1 MLSPKIVLPA
11 VVGLLLPALMLAP
24 NAAHAQTQAVR
35 GEASVITSGGYARL
49 IIRTAAD
56 VESQVRMTSGILVVQ
71 FRQPVNIPVD
81 RLGTGA
87 SEYIGAARRDPDGR
101 AVRFA
106 LTQKVKVSSMVA
118 GDRLFV
124 DLLPESWTGD
134 PPGLPREVVEEL
146 AKRANE
152 ADRLARLKLLAEE
165 QKKIPA
171 VRVRV
176 AAQPT
181 FTRYI
186 FELPELTGVTAERGK
201 DKLTLTLAKPMK
213 LDLSD
218 AKLAAAKAVAA
229 VDTAIN
235 GDNTDVQFTFSQ
247 QADIRT
253 FREDSN
259 YVVDV
264 SPIDAK
270 SPAAVVA
277 TGPLA
282 GVTAPETIPVKE
294 PKPGE
299 TKSLEASSSEAKPP
313 KFKVPQAKPSESH
326 GPAIAPATAPAAAA
340 MPKVAAEEGE
350 PPAPVAK
357 EREASTRAPK
367 LDPRHPINAELR
379 RQGESLRVFF
389 PFAAPT
395 PAAVFQRAD
404 TLWMV
409 FDTKAELDVGILG
422 TDQSKTI
429 LSAAVAREDDAQ
441 VVRVKLERPRLVSAE
456 PQDSGWLITI
466 GEAMAG
472 TTKPLVVARNM
483 VGPGRTSIT
492 IPFDAPQQAHWL
504 DDADVGDRL
513 LVVTGFGPTR
523 GLIKGQDFVDL
534 RALGSA
540 QGIVVQPFA
549 DDLKAELS
557 ADKVILTRTGGLT
570 LSDAATPQRER
581 AARAL
586 IFDSKRWSDDRQ
598 AEYAKR
604 QFELVRAAADA
615 PVTSRTEARLDLARF
630 YFAHQMYAEAKSV
643 LDTALADE
651 KPTAEDPS
659 PLVLRAVANIM
670 LGRVEAA
677 QKDLANPVVGNQND
691 APLWR
696 ALAFARQSKWPDAV
710 DAFRSVEGALGTL
723 PLELQRVA
731 LKEAMR
737 AAIEVGDFS
746 SAVRRLNDFKII
758 GQSPEI
764 EPTISVLSGRI
775 AEAVGRSRDAL
786 AAYRFAAAS
795 NDRPAAAQG
804 RLRESALRYSL
815 GETKKAD
822 YVGEL
827 ENLTTAWRG
836 DETEVEAL
844 QTLAR
849 LYTEQDN
856 YRDAFH
862 VMRVALT
869 AYPNSPLTR
878 SIQSEAA
885 KTFDMLFLAGK
896 GDALPAIDALS
907 LFYDFRDLTPIGRR
921 GDEMIRRLA
930 DRLVSVDLLDQG
942 AELLQYQVDN
952 RLQGAARAQ
961 VATRLAVIYL
971 MNRKPAKAQAVL
983 RATRTADLSN
993 EIRVPRLMIE
1003 ARALS
1008 DLGRHDFALEV
1019 IAGLEGRESLRLRSD
1034 IYWASRNWQKAAEHI
1049 ELLYGDRWKSFE
1061 PLSDAERADMLR
1073 AGVGY
1078 TLAEDKLGTAR
1089 LRDKYAAKM
1098 AQGPDGRAFDVVTGG
1113 LGSSSPEFRE
1123 VARLVASGDTL
1134 SGFLRDLKTRYPEM
1148 QGLMPE
1154 SQAAQP
1160 STTAPK
1166 ADHEPTGSIRQKNPR
1181 RVSAR

>member
-1 MLSPKIVLPA
+1 MVSPKSVLLA
-11 VVGLLLPALMLAP
+11 VVGLLLAALMHAP
-24 NAAHAQTQAVR
+24 DAALAQTQGVR
-35 GEASVITSGGYARL
+35 GEASLITTGGYGRL
-49 IIRTAAD
+49 VIRTAAD
-56 VESQVRMTSGILVVQ
+56 VESQVRMSSGILVIQ
-71 FRQPVNIPVD
+71 FRQPVNIAVD

-87 SEYIGAARRDPDGR
+87 NEYIGAARRDPDGR
-101 AVRFA
+101 ALRFA
-106 LTQKVKVSSMVA
+106 LAQKVRVSSMVA
-118 GDRLFV
+118 GDKLFV
-124 DLLPESWTGD
+124 DLLPENWSGE

-152 ADRLARLKLLAEE
+152 ADRVARQKLAVEE
-165 QKKIPA
+165 QKKIPE

-186 FELPELTGVTAERGK
+186 FDLPELTGVTAERGK
-201 DKLTLTLAKPMK
+201 DKLTLTFAKP
-213 LDLSD
+213 LRFDLSD
-218 AKLAAAKAVAA
+218 AKLAVAKAVAA
-229 VDTAIN
+229 VDAA
-235 GDNTDVQFTFSQ
+235 GSSDKPEVQFKFSQ

-282 GVTAPETIPVKE
+282 GVTAPETVPAKEFKVPE
-294 PKPGE
+294 PKLSEP
-299 TKSLEASSSEAKPP
+299 KSPEAKPP
-313 KFKVPQAKPSESH
+313 EPQGS
-326 GPAIAPATAPAAAA
+326 GVAPPAAA
-340 MPKVAAEEGE
+340 MPQVVAMPMVAADE
-350 PPAPVAK
+350 PKPLAPAVKEPEAPARAAKRDPNRPV
-357 EREASTRAPK
+357 
-367 LDPRHPINAELR
+367 IAELR
-379 RQGESLRVFF
+379 RQGDSLRLFF
-389 PFAAPT
+389 PFSAPT
-395 PAAVFQRAD
+395 AAAVFQRAD
-404 TLWMV
+404 ALWLV
-409 FDTKAELDVGILG
+409 FDTKAELDVGVLSN
-422 TDQSKTI
+422 DQSKTI
-429 LSAAVAREDDAQ
+429 RSAAVEREDDAQ
-441 VVRVKLERPRLVSAE
+441 VVRLKLERPRLVSAE
-456 PQDSGWLITI
+456 PQDFGWLITI
-466 GEAMAG
+466 GDAMTG
-472 TTKPLVVARNM
+472 GTKPLVVARNI

-492 IPFDAPQQAHWL
+492 VPFDEPQKMHWL

-513 LVVTGFGPTR
+513 LVVTGLGPTR
-523 GLIKGQDFVDL
+523 GLVKGQDFVEL

-540 QGIVVQPFA
+540 QGIAVQPFA

-557 ADKVILTRTGGLT
+557 ADKVILTRPGGLT
-570 LSDAATPQRER
+570 LSDAAAPQQEK
-581 AARAL
+581 AARAV
-586 IFDSKRWSDDRQ
+586 IFDTKRWNDDRE
-598 AEYAKR
+598 AEYARR
-604 QFELVRAAADA
+604 QFDLVRAAADA
-615 PVTSRTEARLDLARF
+615 PVTGRTEARLDLARF
-630 YFAHQMYAEAKSV
+630 YFSRQMYAEAKAV
-643 LDTALADE
+643 LDTAIADE
-651 KPTAEDPS
+651 PPTADDPS
-659 PLVLRAVANIM
+659 PLVLRAVAAIM

-696 ALAFARQSKWPDAV
+696 AVGFARQGKWANAL
-710 DAFRSVEGALGTL
+710 DAFRNVEGALGAL
-723 PLELQRVA
+723 PLELQRIA
-731 LKEAMR
+731 LMEAMR
-737 AAIEVGDFS
+737 AAIEVGDFTA
-746 SAVRRLNDFKII
+746 AVRRLNDFKII
-758 GQSPEI
+758 GQSPDI
-764 EPTISVLSGRI
+764 EPTVSVLTGRL
-775 AEAVGRSRDAL
+775 AEAVGRSHDAL

-795 NDRPAAAQG
+795 PDGPAAAQG
-804 RLRESALRYSL
+804 RLREIALRYSL

-827 ENLTTAWRG
+827 ENLTIAWRG

-856 YRDAFH
+856 FRDAFH
-862 VMRVALT
+862 VMRVALS
-869 AYPNSPLTR
+869 AYPHSPLTR
-878 SIQSEAA
+878 NIQSEAA
-885 KTFDMLFLAGK
+885 KTFDTLFLAGK

-1019 IAGLEGRESLRLRSD
+1019 VAGLEGRETLRLRSD
-1034 IYWASRNWQKAAEHI
+1034 IFWASRNWQKAAEHI

-1078 TLAEDKLGTAR
+1078 ALAEDKLGAAR
-1089 LRDKYAAKM
+1089 LREKYAAKM
-1098 AQGPDGRAFDVVTGG
+1098 AEGPDGRAFDVVTGG

-1123 VARLVASGDTL
+1123 VARLVAAGDTL
-1134 SGFLRDLKTRYPEM
+1134 SGFLRDLKARYPEM
-1148 QGLMPE
+1148 QGVLPE
-1154 SQAAQP
+1154 AAGQGAN
-1160 STTAPK
+1160 APK
-1166 ADHEPTGSIRQKNPR
+1166 AKADPQPTGSTGQKIPR

>member
-1 MLSPKIVLPA
+1 L
-11 VVGLLLPALMLAP
+11 
-24 NAAHAQTQAVR
+24 
-35 GEASVITSGGYARL
+35 
-49 IIRTAAD
+49 
-56 VESQVRMTSGILVVQ
+56 
-71 FRQPVNIPVD
+71 
-81 RLGTGA
+81 
-87 SEYIGAARRDPDGR
+87 
-101 AVRFA
+101 RFA

-124 DLLPESWTGD
+124 DLLPESWSGE
-134 PPGLPREVVEEL
+134 PPGLPREIVEEL

-152 ADRLARLKLLAEE
+152 ADRLARQKLAAEE
-165 QKKIPA
+165 LKRIPA

-186 FELPELTGVTAERGK
+186 FELPELTGVAAERAK
-201 DKLTLTLAKPMK
+201 DKLSLTFAKS
-213 LDLSD
+213 LRFDLSD
-218 AKLAAAKAVAA
+218 AKLAVSKAVAA
-229 VDTAIN
+229 VDTAAS
-235 GDNTDVQFTFSQ
+235 GDSSEVQFKFSQ

-259 YVVDV
+259 YVVDIT
-264 SPIDAK
+264 PIDSK

-282 GVTAPETIPVKE
+282 GVTAPETIPATESK
-294 PKPGE
+294 
-299 TKSLEASSSEAKPP
+299 ASEAKASEP
-313 KFKVPQAKPSESH
+313 KSSESKSSESKTSD
-326 GPAIAPATAPAAAA
+326 PKAAEAPAPEAKMPGLAPTTTPPAAA
-340 MPKVAAEEGE
+340 MPKVAAD
-350 PPAPVAK
+350 
-357 EREASTRAPK
+357 EREPAEPAATGPK
-367 LDPRHPINAELR
+367 KRIRSFKRDTGRQVTVELR
-379 RQGESLRVFF
+379 RQADNLRLFF
-389 PFAAPT
+389 PFSTPT
-395 PAAVFQRAD
+395 AAAVFQRAD
-404 TLWMV
+404 ALWLV
-409 FDTKAELDVGILG
+409 FDTTAALDVSALK

-429 LSAAVAREDDAQ
+429 NSATVTPEDDAQ
-441 VVRVKLERPRLVSAE
+441 VVRLKLERPRLVSAE
-456 PQDSGWLITI
+456 PQESGWLITI
-466 GEAMAG
+466 GEAMTGA
-472 TTKPLVVARNM
+472 TKPLVVARNI

-492 IPFDAPQQAHWL
+492 IPFDEPQKAHWL
-504 DDADVGDRL
+504 DDTDIGDRL
-513 LVVTGFGPTR
+513 LVVTGLGPTR
-523 GLIKGQDFVDL
+523 GLVKGQDFVDL
-534 RALGSA
+534 HAFATS
-540 QGIVVQPFA
+540 QGVAVQPLA
-549 DDLKAELS
+549 DDLKIELS
-557 ADKVILTRTGGLT
+557 ADKVILARPGGLT
-570 LSDAATPQRER
+570 LSDAAAPRQEK
-581 AARAL
+581 AARAV
-586 IFDSKRWSDDRQ
+586 IFDTKRWSDDRQ
-598 AEYAKR
+598 AEYTKR
-604 QFELVRAAADA
+604 QFDLVRAAAEA
-615 PVTSRTEARLDLARF
+615 PVTRRTEARLDLARF
-630 YFAHQMYAEAKSV
+630 YFARQMYAEAKSV
-643 LDTALADE
+643 LDTAVADE
-651 KPTAEDPS
+651 RPTAEDPS

-670 LGRVEAA
+670 LGRFEGA

-696 ALAFARQSKWPDAV
+696 ALAFARQGKWPEAL
-710 DAFRSVEGALGTL
+710 DAFRHVEGALAAL

-737 AAIEVGDFS
+737 AAVDVGDFTF
-746 SAVRRLNDFKII
+746 AVRRLNDFKII
-758 GQSPEI
+758 GQSADI
-764 EPTISVLSGRI
+764 EPAVSVLTGRL
-775 AEAVGRSRDAL
+775 AEAVGRSHDAL

-795 NDRPAAAQG
+795 SDKPAAAQG
-804 RLRESALRYSL
+804 RLREIALRYSL

-822 YVGEL
+822 YIGEL
-827 ENLTTAWRG
+827 ENLTSAWRG

-844 QTLAR
+844 QILAR

-856 YRDAFH
+856 YREAFH

-878 SIQSEAA
+878 SIQSESA
-885 KTFDMLFLAGK
+885 KTFDALFLAGK

-971 MNRKPAKAQAVL
+971 MNHKPAKAQAVL
-983 RATRTADLSN
+983 RATRTADLAN

-1049 ELLYGDRWKSFE
+1049 ELLYGDRWRSFE
-1061 PLSDAERADMLR
+1061 PLSDAERADMIR

-1078 TLAEDKLGTAR
+1078 ALAEDKLGAGR

-1123 VARLVASGDTL
+1123 VARIVASGDTL
-1134 SGFLRDLKTRYPEM
+1134 SGFLRDLKARYPEM
-1148 QGLMPE
+1148 NGVLPEPAGQG
-1154 SQAAQP
+1154 AQGP
-1160 STTAPK
+1160 QGGNPPK
-1166 ADHEPTGSIRQKNPR
+1166 AKADSEPTGSIRQK
-1181 RVSAR
+1181 VSAR

>member
-1 MLSPKIVLPA
+1 VLA
-11 VVGLLLPALMLAP
+11 VVGLLLTALMLAP
-24 NAAHAQTQAVR
+24 NAALAQAQGVR
-35 GEASVITSGGYARL
+35 GEASITTTGGFGR
-49 IIRTAAD
+49 IVIRTAAD
-56 VESQVRMTSGILVVQ
+56 IESQVRMTSGILVIQ
-71 FRQPVNIPVD
+71 FRQPVNVAVD

-101 AVRFA
+101 ALRFA

-124 DLLPESWTGD
+124 DLLPESWSGE

-152 ADRLARLKLLAEE
+152 ADRVARQKLAAEE
-165 QKKIPA
+165 QKKIPP

-181 FTRYI
+181 FTRFI

-201 DKLTLTLAKPMK
+201 DKLTLTFAKP
-213 LDLSD
+213 LRFDLSD
-218 AKLAAAKAVAA
+218 AKLAAAKAVTA
-229 VDTAIN
+229 VDAGGS
-235 GDNTDVQFTFSQ
+235 GDNPEVQFKFSQ

-270 SPAAVVA
+270 APAAVVA

-282 GVTAPETIPVKE
+282 GVTPPETILAKE
-294 PKPGE
+294 PKPSE
-299 TKSLEASSSEAKPP
+299 PKSSEP
-313 KFKVPQAKPSESH
+313 KSSEPKSSESKAPESKVPESKMP
-326 GPAIAPATAPAAAA
+326 GVAPTTAPPAAT
-340 MPKVAAEEGE
+340 MPKVAADEAE
-350 PPAPVAK
+350 PLAPAAK
-357 EREASTRAPK
+357 EPEAPARAAK
-367 LDPRHPINAELR
+367 ADPRRSVIAELR
-379 RQGESLRVFF
+379 RQGDNLRLFF
-389 PFAAPT
+389 PFSVPT

-404 TLWMV
+404 ALWLV
-409 FDTKAELDVGILG
+409 FDTEAGLDVGVFG
-422 TDQSKTI
+422 NDQSKTI
-429 LSAAVAREDDAQ
+429 RSVAIAREDDAQ
-441 VVRVKLERPRLVSAE
+441 VVRLKLERPRLVSVE

-472 TTKPLVVARNM
+472 GTKPLVVARNI

-492 IPFDAPQQAHWL
+492 IPFDEPQKAHWL

-513 LVVTGFGPTR
+513 LVVTGLGPTR
-523 GLIKGQDFVDL
+523 GLIKGQDFVDF

-540 QGIVVQPFA
+540 QGIAVQPFA
-549 DDLKAELS
+549 DDIKAELS
-557 ADKVILTRTGGLT
+557 ADKVILTRPGGLM
-570 LSDAATPQRER
+570 LSDAAAAQQEK
-581 AARAL
+581 AARAV
-586 IFDSKRWSDDRQ
+586 IFDTKRWNDDRQ
-598 AEYAKR
+598 AEYARR
-604 QFELVRAAADA
+604 QFELVRAAAEA
-615 PVTSRTEARLDLARF
+615 PVTGRTEARLDLARF
-630 YFAHQMYAEAKSV
+630 YFSRQMYSEAKSV
-643 LDTALADE
+643 LDTAIADE
-651 KPTAEDPS
+651 RPTAEDPS
-659 PLVLRAVANIM
+659 PIVLRAVANIM
-670 LGRVEAA
+670 LGRLEAA
-677 QKDLANPVVGNQND
+677 QKDLTNPAVGNQND

-696 ALAFARQSKWPDAV
+696 ALAFARQAKWPEAV
-710 DAFRSVEGALGTL
+710 DTFRNVEGALGAL
-723 PLELQRVA
+723 PLELQRIA

-737 AAIEVGDFS
+737 AAIEVGDFT

-758 GQSPEI
+758 GQSPEV
-764 EPTISVLSGRI
+764 EPAVSVLTGRL
-775 AEAVGRSRDAL
+775 AEAVGRSHDAL

-795 NDRPAAAQG
+795 SDRPAAAQG
-804 RLRESALRYSL
+804 RLREIALRYSL

-849 LYTEQDN
+849 LYTEQDD
-856 YRDAFH
+856 YREAFH

-878 SIQSEAA
+878 NIQSEAA
-885 KTFDMLFLAGK
+885 KTFDALFLAGK
-896 GDALPAIDALS
+896 GDALPAIDALG

-971 MNRKPAKAQAVL
+971 MNHKPAKAQAVL
-983 RATRTADLSN
+983 RATRTADLSD

-1019 IAGLEGRESLRLRSD
+1019 VAGLEGRESLRLRSD
-1034 IYWASRNWQKAAEHI
+1034 IYWTSRNWQKAAEHI

-1061 PLSDAERADMLR
+1061 PLSDVERADMLR
-1073 AGVGY
+1073 VGVGY
-1078 TLAEDKLGTAR
+1078 ALAEDKLGAAR

-1098 AQGPDGRAFDVVTGG
+1098 AEGPDGRAFDVVTGG

-1123 VARLVASGDTL
+1123 VARLVAAGDTL
-1134 SGFLRDLKTRYPEM
+1134 SGFLRDLKARYPEM
-1148 QGLMPE
+1148 QGVLPE
-1154 SQAAQP
+1154 AQAAQP
-1160 STTAPK
+1160 SSTVPK
-1166 ADHEPTGSIRQKNPR
+1166 AKADPEPTGSIGQKSPR

>member
-1 MLSPKIVLPA
+1 MLA
-11 VVGLLLPALMLAP
+11 VVGLLLTALMLAP
-24 NAAHAQTQAVR
+24 NAALAQAQGVR
-35 GEASVITSGGYARL
+35 GEASITTTGGYGR
-49 IIRTAAD
+49 IVIRTAAD
-56 VESQVRMTSGILVVQ
+56 VDSQVRMTSGILVIQ
-71 FRQPVNIPVD
+71 FRQPVNVAVD

-101 AVRFA
+101 ALRFA

-124 DLLPESWTGD
+124 DLLPESWSGE

-152 ADRLARLKLLAEE
+152 ADRVARQKLAAEE
-165 QKKIPA
+165 QKRIPP

-201 DKLTLTLAKPMK
+201 VKLTLTFAKP
-213 LDLSD
+213 LRFDLSD
-218 AKLAAAKAVAA
+218 AKLVAAKAVTTIDAGGSG
-229 VDTAIN
+229 N
-235 GDNTDVQFTFSQ
+235 NPEVQFKFSQ

-270 SPAAVVA
+270 APAAVVA

-282 GVTAPETIPVKE
+282 GAATPEAILAKE
-294 PKPGE
+294 PKP
-299 TKSLEASSSEAKPP
+299 LEPKSSEPKPSE
-313 KFKVPQAKPSESH
+313 AKPSESK
-326 GPAIAPATAPAAAA
+326 APESKVSEPRIPGVAPTTVPPAAA
-340 MPKVAAEEGE
+340 MPKVAADEAE
-350 PPAPVAK
+350 PPALAAK
-357 EREASTRAPK
+357 EPDAPARPAK
-367 LDPRHPINAELR
+367 LDPRRPVIAELR
-379 RQGESLRVFF
+379 RQGDNLRLFF
-389 PFAAPT
+389 PFSVPT

-404 TLWMV
+404 ALWLV
-409 FDTKAELDVGILG
+409 FDTQAVLDVGVLG
-422 TDQSKTI
+422 NDQSKTI
-429 LSAAVAREDDAQ
+429 RSAAVAREDDAQ
-441 VVRVKLERPRLVSAE
+441 VVRLKLERPRLVSVE

-466 GEAMAG
+466 GDATAG
-472 TTKPLVVARNM
+472 GTKPLIVARNI

-492 IPFDAPQQAHWL
+492 IPFDEPQNAHWL

-513 LVVTGFGPTR
+513 LVVTGLGPTR
-523 GLIKGQDFVDL
+523 GLIKGQDFVDF
-534 RALGSA
+534 RALGST
-540 QGIVVQPFA
+540 QGIAVQPFA
-549 DDLKAELS
+549 DDIKAELS
-557 ADKVILTRTGGLT
+557 ADKVILTRPGGLT
-570 LSDAATPQRER
+570 LSDAAAAQQEK
-581 AARAL
+581 AARAV
-586 IFDSKRWSDDRQ
+586 IFDTKRWNDDRH
-598 AEYAKR
+598 AEYAQR
-604 QFELVRAAADA
+604 QFELVRAAAEA
-615 PVTSRTEARLDLARF
+615 PVTGRTEARLDLARF
-630 YFAHQMYAEAKSV
+630 YFSRQMYAEAKSV
-643 LDTALADE
+643 LDTAVADE
-651 KPTAEDPS
+651 RPTAEDPS
-659 PLVLRAVANIM
+659 PIVLRAVANIM
-670 LGRVEAA
+670 LGRLEAA
-677 QKDLANPVVGNQND
+677 QKDLVNPAVGNQND

-696 ALAFARQSKWPDAV
+696 AFALARQAKWPAAV
-710 DAFRSVEGALGTL
+710 DAFRNVDGALGAL
-723 PLELQRVA
+723 PLELQRIA

-737 AAIEVGDFS
+737 AAIEVGDFT

-758 GQSPEI
+758 GQSPDVK
-764 EPTISVLSGRI
+764 PAVSVLTGRL
-775 AEAVGRSRDAL
+775 AEAVGRSHDAL

-795 NDRPAAAQG
+795 SDRPAAAQG
-804 RLRESALRYSL
+804 RLREIALRYSL

-856 YRDAFH
+856 YREAFH

-878 SIQSEAA
+878 NIQSEAA
-885 KTFDMLFLAGK
+885 KTFDALFLAGK
-896 GDALPAIDALS
+896 GDALPAIDALG

-971 MNRKPAKAQAVL
+971 MNQKPARAQAVL

-1019 IAGLEGRESLRLRSD
+1019 ISGLEGRESLRLRSD

-1061 PLSDAERADMLR
+1061 PLSDVERADMLR
-1073 AGVGY
+1073 VGVGY
-1078 TLAEDKLGTAR
+1078 ALAEDKLGAAR

-1098 AQGPDGRAFDVVTGG
+1098 AEGPDGRAFDVVTGG

-1123 VARLVASGDTL
+1123 VARLVAASDTL
-1134 SGFLRDLKTRYPEM
+1134 SGFLRDLKARYPEM
-1148 QGLMPE
+1148 HGVLPE
-1154 SQAAQP
+1154 AAGP
-1160 STTAPK
+1160 SVNAPKPK
-1166 ADHEPTGSIRQKNPR
+1166 ADPEPTGSIRQKNPR

>member
-1 MLSPKIVLPA
+1 MLSPKSAVLA
-11 VVGLLLPALMLAP
+11 VVGLLLTGLMLAP
-24 NAAHAQTQAVR
+24 SAALAQAQGVR
-35 GEASVITSGGYARL
+35 GEASITTTGGYGR
-49 IIRTAAD
+49 IVIRTAAD
-56 VESQVRMTSGILVVQ
+56 VESQVRMTSGILVIQ
-71 FRQPVNIPVD
+71 FRQPVNVAVD

-101 AVRFA
+101 ALRFA

-118 GDRLFV
+118 GERLFV
-124 DLLPESWTGD
+124 DLLPESWTGE

-152 ADRLARLKLLAEE
+152 ADRLARQKRAAEE
-165 QKKIPA
+165 QKKIPP

-201 DKLTLTLAKPMK
+201 DKLTLTFAKS
-213 LDLSD
+213 LRFDLSD
-218 AKLAAAKAVAA
+218 AKLAAAKAVTA
-229 VDTAIN
+229 VDAGGS
-235 GDNTDVQFTFSQ
+235 GDNPEVQFKFSQ
-247 QADIRT
+247 QADVRT

-270 SPAAVVA
+270 APAAVA

-282 GVTAPETIPVKE
+282 GATTPETIVAIE
-294 PKPGE
+294 PKLPE
-299 TKSLEASSSEAKPP
+299 S
-313 KFKVPQAKPSESH
+313 KPSESKSSDAQPSESKEPESKVSESRKP
-326 GPAIAPATAPAAAA
+326 GVAPTTAPPAAA
-340 MPKVAAEEGE
+340 MPRVAADEAE
-350 PPAPVAK
+350 PPAPAGKEPATPARAAK
-357 EREASTRAPK
+357 P
-367 LDPRHPINAELR
+367 DPRRPVITELR
-379 RQGESLRVFF
+379 RQGDNLRLFF
-389 PFAAPT
+389 PFSVPT

-404 TLWMV
+404 ALWLV
-409 FDTKAELDVGILG
+409 FDTEAALDVSVLSN
-422 TDQSKTI
+422 DQSKTI
-429 LSAAVAREDDAQ
+429 RSAAVAREDDAQ
-441 VVRVKLERPRLVSAE
+441 VVRLKLERPRLVSVE
-456 PQDSGWLITI
+456 PQDSGWLVTV
-466 GEAMAG
+466 GDALAG
-472 TTKPLVVARNM
+472 ATKPLVVARNI

-492 IPFDAPQQAHWL
+492 IPFDEPQKAHWL

-513 LVVTGFGPTR
+513 VVVTGLGPTR
-523 GLIKGQDFVDL
+523 GLIKGQDFVDF

-540 QGIVVQPFA
+540 QGIALQPFA
-549 DDLKAELS
+549 DDIKAELS
-557 ADKVILTRTGGLT
+557 ADKIILTRPSGLT
-570 LSDAATPQRER
+570 LSDAAAAQQEK
-581 AARAL
+581 AARAV
-586 IFDSKRWSDDRQ
+586 IFDTKRWNDDRQ
-598 AEYAKR
+598 AEYARR
-604 QFELVRAAADA
+604 QFELVRAAAEA
-615 PVTSRTEARLDLARF
+615 PVTGRTEARLDLARF
-630 YFAHQMYAEAKSV
+630 YFSRQMYSEAKSV
-643 LDTALADE
+643 LDTAIADE
-651 KPTAEDPS
+651 RPTAEDPS

-670 LGRVEAA
+670 LGRLEAA
-677 QKDLANPVVGNQND
+677 QRDLANPAVGNQND

-696 ALAFARQSKWPDAV
+696 ALTLARQAKWPEAV
-710 DAFRSVEGALGTL
+710 DAFRNVEGALSAL
-723 PLELQRVA
+723 PLELQRIA

-737 AAIEVGDFS
+737 AAIEVGDFPT
-746 SAVRRLNDFKII
+746 AVRRLNDFKII
-758 GQSPEI
+758 GQSAEI
-764 EPTISVLSGRI
+764 EPTLSVLAGRL
-775 AEAVGRSRDAL
+775 AEAVGRSHDAL

-795 NDRPAAAQG
+795 SDRPAAAQG
-804 RLRESALRYSL
+804 RLREIALRYSL
-815 GETKKAD
+815 GDTKKAD

-856 YRDAFH
+856 YREAFH

-878 SIQSEAA
+878 NIQSEAA
-885 KTFDMLFLAGK
+885 KTFDALFLAGK
-896 GDALPAIDALS
+896 GDALPAIDALG

-930 DRLVSVDLLDQG
+930 ERLVSVDLLDQG

-971 MNRKPAKAQAVL
+971 MNHKPANAQAVL

-1008 DLGRHDFALEV
+1008 DLGRNDFALEV
-1019 IAGLEGRESLRLRSD
+1019 ISSLEGRESLRLRSD

-1061 PLSDAERADMLR
+1061 PLSDVERADMLR
-1073 AGVGY
+1073 IGVGY
-1078 TLAEDKLGTAR
+1078 ALAEDKLGAAR

-1098 AQGPDGRAFDVVTGG
+1098 AEGPDGRAFDVVTGG
-1113 LGSSSPEFRE
+1113 LGSNSPEFRE
-1123 VARLVASGDTL
+1123 VARLVAGGDTL
-1134 SGFLRDLKTRYPEM
+1134 SGFLRDLKARYPEM
-1148 QGLMPE
+1148 HGVMPE
-1154 SQAAQP
+1154 AAGQGAN
-1160 STTAPK
+1160 APK
-1166 ADHEPTGSIRQKNPR
+1166 AKADPEPTGSIRQKAPR

>member
-1 MLSPKIVLPA
+1 MLA
-11 VVGLLLPALMLAP
+11 VVGLLLTALMLAP
-24 NAAHAQTQAVR
+24 NAALAQAQGVR
-35 GEASVITSGGYARL
+35 GEASITTTGGYGR
-49 IIRTAAD
+49 IVIRTAAD
-56 VESQVRMTSGILVVQ
+56 VDSQVRMTSGILVIQ
-71 FRQPVNIPVD
+71 FRQPVNVAVD

-101 AVRFA
+101 ALRFA

-124 DLLPESWTGD
+124 DLLPESWSGE

-152 ADRLARLKLLAEE
+152 ADRVARQKLAAEE
-165 QKKIPA
+165 QKKIPP

-201 DKLTLTLAKPMK
+201 DKLTLTFAKP
-213 LDLSD
+213 LRFDLSD
-218 AKLAAAKAVAA
+218 AKLVAAKAVTTIDAGGSG
-229 VDTAIN
+229 N
-235 GDNTDVQFTFSQ
+235 NPEVQFKFSQ

-270 SPAAVVA
+270 APAAVVA

-282 GVTAPETIPVKE
+282 GAATPEAILAKE
-294 PKPGE
+294 PKP
-299 TKSLEASSSEAKPP
+299 LEPKSSEPKPSE
-313 KFKVPQAKPSESH
+313 AKPSESK
-326 GPAIAPATAPAAAA
+326 APESKVSEPRIPGVAPTTVPPAAA
-340 MPKVAAEEGE
+340 MPKVAADEAEL
-350 PPAPVAK
+350 PALAAK
-357 EREASTRAPK
+357 EPEAPARSAK
-367 LDPRHPINAELR
+367 LDPRRPVIAELR
-379 RQGESLRVFF
+379 RQGDNLRLFF
-389 PFAAPT
+389 PFSVPT

-404 TLWMV
+404 ALWLV
-409 FDTKAELDVGILG
+409 FDTQAVLDVGVLG
-422 TDQSKTI
+422 NDQSKTI
-429 LSAAVAREDDAQ
+429 RSAAVAREDDAQ
-441 VVRVKLERPRLVSAE
+441 VVRLKLERPRLVSVE

-466 GEAMAG
+466 GDATAG
-472 TTKPLVVARNM
+472 GTKPLIVARNI

-492 IPFDAPQQAHWL
+492 IPFDEPQNAHWL

-513 LVVTGFGPTR
+513 LVVTGLGPTR
-523 GLIKGQDFVDL
+523 GLIKGQDFVDF
-534 RALGSA
+534 RALGST
-540 QGIVVQPFA
+540 QGIAVQPFA
-549 DDLKAELS
+549 DDIKAELS
-557 ADKVILTRTGGLT
+557 ADKVILTRPGGLT
-570 LSDAATPQRER
+570 LSDAAAAQQEK
-581 AARAL
+581 AARAV
-586 IFDSKRWSDDRQ
+586 IFDTKRWNDDRQ
-598 AEYAKR
+598 AEYAQR
-604 QFELVRAAADA
+604 QFELVRAAAEA
-615 PVTSRTEARLDLARF
+615 PVTGRTEARLDLARF
-630 YFAHQMYAEAKSV
+630 YFSRQMYSEAKSV
-643 LDTALADE
+643 LDTAIADE
-651 KPTAEDPS
+651 RPTAEDPS
-659 PLVLRAVANIM
+659 PIVLRAVANIM
-670 LGRVEAA
+670 LGRLEAA
-677 QKDLANPVVGNQND
+677 QKDLVNPAVGNQND

-696 ALAFARQSKWPDAV
+696 AFALARQAKWPAAV
-710 DAFRSVEGALGTL
+710 DAFRNVDGALGAL
-723 PLELQRVA
+723 PLELQRIA

-737 AAIEVGDFS
+737 AAIEVGDFT

-758 GQSPEI
+758 GQSPDV
-764 EPTISVLSGRI
+764 EPAVSVLTGRL
-775 AEAVGRSRDAL
+775 AEAVGRSHDAL

-795 NDRPAAAQG
+795 SDRPAAAQG
-804 RLRESALRYSL
+804 RLREIALRYSL

-856 YRDAFH
+856 YREAFH

-878 SIQSEAA
+878 NIQSEAA
-885 KTFDMLFLAGK
+885 KTFDALFLAGK
-896 GDALPAIDALS
+896 GDALPAIDALG

-971 MNRKPAKAQAVL
+971 MNQKPARAQAVL

-1019 IAGLEGRESLRLRSD
+1019 ISGLEGRESLRLRSD

-1061 PLSDAERADMLR
+1061 PLSDVERADMLR
-1073 AGVGY
+1073 VGVGY
-1078 TLAEDKLGTAR
+1078 ALAEDKLGAAR

-1098 AQGPDGRAFDVVTGG
+1098 AEGPDGRAFDVVTGG

-1123 VARLVASGDTL
+1123 VARLVAASDTL
-1134 SGFLRDLKTRYPEM
+1134 SGFLRDLKARYPEM
-1148 QGLMPE
+1148 HGVLPE
-1154 SQAAQP
+1154 VAGPGAN
-1160 STTAPK
+1160 APK
-1166 ADHEPTGSIRQKNPR
+1166 VKADPEPTGSIRQKAPR